1 MRCPKCGYITE
12 YEFESCPM
20 CMTHTDSDT
29 SINPAARDK
38 GGFWIRLLAFIV
50 DNIIIFF
57 APAFFP
63 YIGYFV
69 SFFLLG
75 LGFVMIAFDRNKRGF
90 HDFIAGTCVIR
101 VE

>member
-1 MRCPKCGYITE
+1 MGLRVITMTG
-12 YEFESCPM
+12 ESV
-20 CMTHTDSDT
+20 SYGR
-29 SINPAARDK
+29 A
-38 GGFWIRLLAFIV
+38 LLR
-50 DNIIIFF
+50 
-57 APAFFP
+57 

-69 SFFLLG
+69 SFFFLG